1 MQLPPANGVEARQ
14 TIYLGRLIG
23 LYCIIVALVM
33 LSHKQ
38 ATVETITQFVHDG
51 PLLFFASL
59 VAMVLGLAIILAQP
73 VRTRG
78 SLPVFIKIVGWI
90 SFIKGLIFIVLSPA
104 TSVRYFEALHYGQFF
119 YAYMAITL
127 AIGVYLT
134 YASFTARSQ

>member
-38 ATVETITQFVHDG
+38 AIVETITQFVHDG

-59 VAMVLGLAIILAQP
+59 VGMVIGLAIILAQP
-73 VRTRG
+73 VRASG
-78 SLPVFIKIVGWI
+78 SLSVAIAIVGWI
-90 SFIKGLIFIVLSPA
+90 SFIKGLVFIFLSPA
-104 TSVRYFEALHYGQFF
+104 TSIRYFEALRYGQFF

-127 AIGVYLT
+127 AIGIYLT